1 MDFADFV
8 GGSIEGTLGVFLLV
22 FLVVVFFWVVIKIIE
37 VFANQSTRAS
47 GLDPKSEQGEK
58 RSTRIGFTLFALFII
73 FALFIAPLL
82 GK

>member
-8 GGSIEGTLGVFLLV
+8 GGSINGTLGVFLLV
-22 FLVVVFFWVVIKIIE
+22 ILVVVFFWVVIKIIE

-58 RSTRIGFTLFALFII
+58 RSTRIGFTLFALFLI

-82 GK
+82 TR